1 MMPRTLAKS
10 CCSPA
15 GSGDGRRAGRIP
27 VLQGG
32 DDKPRSRTLS
42 KRPPVPQLTA
52 FGGRVAGEC
61 AQLAED
67 LSRFLGAPAV
77 PREFFG
83 RGPAL
88 RDNLDVLR
96 FRECISKAGRNR
108 DNTRLFAFGGGAFA
122 DWLHEL
128 VARAGSENLA
138 HVARLTG
145 VSPFASTNW
154 SRP

>member
-1 MMPRTLAKS
+1 MPRTPTKS

-15 GSGDGRRAGRIP
+15 ESCDAELDGSRSSVAVTTNQGAGHC
-27 VLQGG
+27 QSG
-32 DDKPRSRTLS
+32 
-42 KRPPVPQLTA
+42 PPVPQLTA

-77 PREFFG
+77 PREVFG
-83 RGPAL
+83 RGPAF

-108 DNTRLFAFGGGAFA
+108 EKIRLFASAA
-122 DWLHEL
+122 KPSLI
-128 VARAGSENLA
+128 GSTSWSYVPA
-138 HVARLTG
+138 PRSSPSVARLTG